1 MSTNEAGAA
10 APADPRRWLAL
21 GILLIANFMNL
32 IDVTIVNVALPSM
45 RDNLGASDAQI
56 EWVVAAYVLAF
67 ALGLLPFGRLGDIVG
82 RSRMFLIGVAAFTL
96 ASALCG
102 MAPSIEMLI
111 GARVLQGLGGAMM
124 TPQVLAI
131 ATVTFPPHERGQ
143 AFSLFG
149 LSAGLA
155 SVCGPVLG
163 GLLIDAQLF
172 GLDWQPIFL
181 VNIPIGIAAIIAG
194 WFLIPRLPGHAEL
207 RNDYAGIALFLF
219 FVLAPFIEGFLVSLK
234 PLAQLFSTPY
244 SFIPENG
251 SFAAYFSMW
260 ESVPALGMHI
270 FNSFFIS
277 TVVTAIVV
285 AIVVPAAYA
294 FARFNFTGAG
304 LLLAGFLAV
313 NMFSGA
319 VLLIPLFRLMRTLGL
334 LNTYWAMIVP
344 GAAFLIPSSVWLL
357 RTYMM
362 RIPRELDEA
371 AWVDGAS
378 RLYTLRRVI
387 LPLAMPGVVVVAIMT
402 FIGAY
407 AQQFIFALTF
417 NSKTEFMPLPVG
429 LFAFFGK
436 QEVIWNELMAASF
449 VGILPVMIV
458 IVFLQRYLVAGLT
471 AGAVK
476 Q

>member
-1 MSTNEAGAA
+1 MTDVARSTEIAA
-10 APADPRRWLAL
+10 VDSPASVKPKARTRSAK
-21 GILLIANFMNL
+21 AM
-32 IDVTIVNVALPSM
+32 ID
-45 RDNLGASDAQI
+45 RYKWY
-56 EWVVAAYVLAF
+56 EVAALY
-67 ALGLLPFGRLGDIVG
+67 
-82 RSRMFLIGVAAFTL
+82 
-96 ASALCG
+96 
-102 MAPSIEMLI
+102 
-111 GARVLQGLGGAMM
+111 
-124 TPQVLAI
+124 
-131 ATVTFPPHERGQ
+131 
-143 AFSLFG
+143 
-149 LSAGLA
+149 AGLA
-155 SVCGPVLG
+155 V
-163 GLLIDAQLF
+163 
-172 GLDWQPIFL
+172 
-181 VNIPIGIAAIIAG
+181 
-194 WFLIPRLPGHAEL
+194 
-207 RNDYAGIALFLF
+207 FLF

-234 PLAQLFSTPY
+234 PLAQLFSRPY
-244 SFIPENG
+244 SFIPKTW
-251 SFAAYFSMW
+251 SFDAYVSMW
-260 ESVPALGMHI
+260 TSVPALGLHI

-277 TVVTAIVV
+277 AVVTLIVV
-285 AIVVPAAYA
+285 VIVVPAAYA
-294 FARFNFTGAG
+294 FARFNFAGAG
-304 LLLAGFLAV
+304 LMLGGFLAV

-334 LNTYWAMIVP
+334 LNSYWAMIVP
-344 GAAFLIPSSVWLL
+344 GAAFLIPSSIWLL
-357 RTYMM
+357 RTYML

-387 LPLAMPGVVVVAIMT
+387 LPLAMPGIVVVAIMT

-417 NSKTEFMPLPVG
+417 NSKTEFMPLPIG

>member
-1 MSTNEAGAA
+1 MSDVVRTAEVAA
-10 APADPRRWLAL
+10 AATPAVVRPAVRVKGRTSKP
-21 GILLIANFMNL
+21 M
-32 IDVTIVNVALPSM
+32 ID
-45 RDNLGASDAQI
+45 RYKWY
-56 EWVVAAYVLAF
+56 EVV
-67 ALGLLPFGRLGDIVG
+67 GLY
-82 RSRMFLIGVAAFTL
+82 A
-96 ASALCG
+96 G
-102 MAPSIEMLI
+102 MA
-111 GARVLQGLGGAMM
+111 V
-124 TPQVLAI
+124 
-131 ATVTFPPHERGQ
+131 
-143 AFSLFG
+143 
-149 LSAGLA
+149 
-155 SVCGPVLG
+155 
-163 GLLIDAQLF
+163 
-172 GLDWQPIFL
+172 
-181 VNIPIGIAAIIAG
+181 
-194 WFLIPRLPGHAEL
+194 
-207 RNDYAGIALFLF
+207 FLF

-244 SFIPENG
+244 SFIPKNG
-251 SFAAYFSMW
+251 SFDSYFNMW
-260 ESVPALGMHI
+260 VSVPMLGMHI

-277 TVVTAIVV
+277 SVVTLIVV
-285 AIVVPAAYA
+285 VIVVPAAYA
-294 FARFNFTGAG
+294 FARFQFPGNG
-304 LLLAGFLAV
+304 LMLAGFIAV

-319 VLLIPLFRLMRTLGL
+319 VLLIPLFRLMRAIGL

-344 GAAFLIPSSVWLL
+344 GAAFLLPSSIFLL

-387 LPLAMPGVVVVAIMT
+387 LPLAMPGIVVVAIMT

-417 NSKTEFMPLPVG
+417 NSKTEFMPLPIG

-436 QEVIWNELMAASF
+436 QEVQWNELMAASF
-449 VGILPVMIV
+449 VGILPVMVV